1 MIKHLFLSINTKFF
15 LNIYFSFEYQLIYE
29 RIYTLYLSRY
39 KKFNTLAFLSDPSIL
54 NKRIRFS
61 SLHNFISSASSIFD
75 REEISSLRFQENR
88 FY

>member
-1 MIKHLFLSINTKFF
+1 MYTFL
-15 LNIYFSFEYQLIYE
+15 LNKYQLIYE

-61 SLHNFISSASSIFD
+61 SLHNFISPASSIFD
-75 REEISSLRFQENR
+75 REEIASPFSRKSILLILGWD
-88 FY
+88 